1 MSNVKIPVAEAELAA
16 FCRANGVARLSVF
29 GSVLR
34 ADFNHDHSDIDVLV
48 EFMPTSRRSLFKLL
62 KMEAALSEMF
72 GRKVDLNTAGSLS
85 KYFRDDVVAAAEV
98 IYDAA

>member
-1 MSNVKIPVAEAELAA
+1 MFDIRVPANDATLAA
-16 FCRANGVARLSVF
+16 FCNKHGVTRLSLF

-34 ADFNHDHSDIDVLV
+34 SDFDVSRSDLDVLV
-48 EFMPTSRRSLFKLL
+48 EFMPGAHRSLFKLL
-62 KMEAALSEMF
+62 TMEAELTEMF

-98 IYDAA
+98 LYDAA